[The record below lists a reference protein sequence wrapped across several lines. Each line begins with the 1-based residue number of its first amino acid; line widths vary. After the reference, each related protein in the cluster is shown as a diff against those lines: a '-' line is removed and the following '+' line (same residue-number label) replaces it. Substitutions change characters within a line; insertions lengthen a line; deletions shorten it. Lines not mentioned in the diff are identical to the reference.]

1 MGPSRRRLTLFGIV
15 WPLLLA
21 GAILAHRA
29 GVLPAWVYQGRF
41 RDEVL
46 RRTGTD
52 LADRS
57 APKPILDV
65 SRVDGEGGR
74 RPRLVLDV
82 KNVSDTVV
90 TRVEMWARFHLAT
103 EDAGWSPTT
112 EVAGYRLGPM
122 KPGETRRVTLQATTP
137 QGLGITTRGPLL
149 TANIYWSFSTVQEH
163 RRGKY
168 APRLYAVRVAD

>member
-1 MGPSRRRLTLFGIV
+1 MGPSRRRITLFGVI

-21 GAILAHRA
+21 AAILAHRA
-29 GVLPAWVYQGRF
+29 GMLPGWVYSGRF

-65 SRVDGEGGR
+65 RRVAGEGGR
-74 RPRLVLDV
+74 RPKLVLDV
-82 KNVSDTVV
+82 ENVSDTVV
-90 TRVEMWARFHLAT
+90 KRVEMWANFHLAT
-103 EDAGWSPTT
+103 QDAGYTPTT
-112 EVAGYRLGPM
+112 EVAGYRLGPLQ
-122 KPGETRRVTLQATTP
+122 PGETRRVTLQATTP

-149 TANIYWSFSTVQEH
+149 TANVYWSFYTVQEH
-163 RRGKY
+163 RRGRY
-168 APRLYAVRVAD
+168 TPDLIGVRVE